1 MDQGDQDQFW
11 DDIIDG
17 QGSDVT
23 VKEEED
29 LEDVSGYGQLSNQL
43 GTHQADQAGHQQVPQ
58 FGNQFTNQLD
68 NIQQDYQRGNQF
80 DNQQNGYL
88 GNQQAV
94 QQNHQQASQYGNQQ
108 GTQFGNQFGSQQNNQ
123 PVNQHGFQ
131 QRRQLGG
138 QTANQSGNELGDQFD
153 TQQNNESDI
162 QQGAHQSH
170 PQNQPENQ
178 PVNQQEDRHYPPMQ
192 WDAEKDR
199 ALLFSMVINTCGNGQ
214 APSCGSP
221 KVPWPSVAAS
231 MQVMGYEISK
241 DAANQRYLK
250 HIIKEFPKK
259 YEGLRTHHP
268 FNSNLE
274 VKQGGKQASAKK
286 NNKHGHHS
294 DGDDDGTYSNRTS
307 YSGRKPRQKRQSL
320 KGGPK
325 SARKNYTEP
334 DDEVETRSLGS
345 NAGRSG
351 TPLGPIPLR
360 PVSALANLRS
370 STNTPTSLLHN
381 LQNAQP
387 NQQGQNMNTRNTGTP
402 STLRLNPQTGTYGA
416 TAPMNQNLSN
426 TGYPNAAQQNDDG
439 FEVMDNAG
447 MPSTPQG
454 NNNQYWMYNDG
465 NGFPAGLPGQYT
477 TWYDPHVARYRHAT
491 WNMSH
496 YQLPDNYHLT
506 HGLLPPQGTPV
517 QNQTMRMPRNDTGG
531 QASQG
536 NHPGQNINMRRGASG
551 PRNGGRIRRPQVG
564 THGNVSVPQGVQG
577 GPPNAQNMNAQT
589 GAPAQNVN
597 AQGQSTGAGTQGSQM
612 GSQQNQNVGMQGNAS
627 GLQGHQ
633 SIFGGP
639 SPGQS
644 VGTHSNT
651 PTPQTVQ
658 NFPAPGQNV
667 GMQSNAPGNQGF
679 QNGPQGG
686 QNIGMQSTPVQQQ
699 VGSRAG
705 QNVGGMQATAPA
717 QQQNIPQAGTQFNT
731 PIQQAATPVQQQTGS
746 QAGQNVGGMQATMPS
761 QQNQQSGMQGGQ
773 NTGMQAATPV
783 QQQTGVQG
791 GQSVGG
797 MQATAPTQQQ
807 NIPQAGL
814 NVGMQS
820 NTAAHPRMQAAMLAQ
835 QQRQQQQGGHQVGQN
850 IGMQGTMPIQP
861 QGQQTGVMNE
871 GLTTNFGATPDVQD
885 TEASE
890 VMDVDPSQP
899 QSLPVNFDQ
908 FSARHGLTLP
918 QGTAN
923 PMMPH
928 QVRQQPAPAANMG
941 MLSTPTPAQQGQE
954 DSQGQKRRAAD
965 DSDIDAKR
973 RKTHGTDGSEPDMF

>member
-1 MDQGDQDQFW
+1 
-11 DDIIDG
+11 
-17 QGSDVT
+17 
-23 VKEEED
+23 
-29 LEDVSGYGQLSNQL
+29 
-43 GTHQADQAGHQQVPQ
+43 
-58 FGNQFTNQLD
+58 
-68 NIQQDYQRGNQF
+68 
-80 DNQQNGYL
+80 
-88 GNQQAV
+88 
-94 QQNHQQASQYGNQQ
+94 
-108 GTQFGNQFGSQQNNQ
+108 
-123 PVNQHGFQ
+123 
-131 QRRQLGG
+131 
-138 QTANQSGNELGDQFD
+138 
-153 TQQNNESDI
+153 
-162 QQGAHQSH
+162 
-170 PQNQPENQ
+170 
-178 PVNQQEDRHYPPMQ
+178 
-192 WDAEKDR
+192 
-199 ALLFSMVINTCGNGQ
+199 MVVNTCGNGQ
-214 APSCGSP
+214 APNCGSP
-221 KVPWPSVAAS
+221 KVPWPNVAAS
-231 MQVMGYEISK
+231 MQAMGYNISK

-250 HIIKEFPKK
+250 HIVKEFPENFEK
-259 YEGLRTHHP
+259 LRELHP

-274 VKQGGKQASAKK
+274 VKQGSKQASAKK
-286 NNKHGHHS
+286 NNKYGHHS

-334 DDEVETRSLGS
+334 DDEAETRSLGS

-351 TPLGPIPLR
+351 TPLGPIPHR

-381 LQNAQP
+381 LQNAQSTS
-387 NQQGQNMNTRNTGTP
+387 NQQGRNMNTRNTGTP
-402 STLRLNPQTGTYGA
+402 STLRLNPQTGTYSA

-426 TGYPNAAQQNDDG
+426 TVYPNAVQQDVDD
-439 FEVMDNAG
+439 FEAMGNAG

-454 NNNQYWMYNDG
+454 NNSPNWFYNDG
-465 NGFPAGLPGQYT
+465 NGFPSGLPGQYT
-477 TWYDPHVARYRHAT
+477 TWYDPHLARYRHAT

-506 HGLLPPQGTPV
+506 HGLPPQGTSV

-536 NHPGQNINMRRGASG
+536 NHSGQNINMRRGASG
-551 PRNGGRIRRPQVG
+551 LRSGGNIRRPQVG
-564 THGNVSVPQGVQG
+564 TQGNVSVPQGVQG

-589 GAPAQNVN
+589 GALAQNVN

-612 GSQQNQNVGMQGNAS
+612 GPQQNQNVGMQGSAS

-639 SPGQS
+639 SPGQN

-651 PTPQTVQ
+651 PTPQAVQ
-658 NFPAPGQNV
+658 NFPAPGQNA
-667 GMQSNAPGNQGF
+667 GIQSNVPGNQGF

-686 QNIGMQSTPVQQQ
+686 QNAGMQSTPVQQQ
-699 VGSRAG
+699 GGSRAG
-705 QNVGGMQATAPA
+705 QN
-717 QQQNIPQAGTQFNT
+717 I
-731 PIQQAATPVQQQTGS
+731 
-746 QAGQNVGGMQATMPS
+746 
-761 QQNQQSGMQGGQ
+761 
-773 NTGMQAATPV
+773 GMQAATPV

-791 GQSVGG
+791 QNVGG

-807 NIPQAGL
+807 NIPQAGN

-820 NTAAHPRMQAAMLAQ
+820 NTAARPRMQTAMLAQ

-850 IGMQGTMPIQP
+850 IGMQGTMPTQP
-861 QGQQTGVMNE
+861 QGQQTGNMNE

-890 VMDVDPSQP
+890 AMDVDPPQP
-899 QSLPVNFDQ
+899 QSVPVNFDQ

-918 QGTAN
+918 QSTAN

-954 DSQGQKRRAAD
+954 DSQGQGQKRRAAD
-965 DSDIDAKR
+965 GSDIDAKR